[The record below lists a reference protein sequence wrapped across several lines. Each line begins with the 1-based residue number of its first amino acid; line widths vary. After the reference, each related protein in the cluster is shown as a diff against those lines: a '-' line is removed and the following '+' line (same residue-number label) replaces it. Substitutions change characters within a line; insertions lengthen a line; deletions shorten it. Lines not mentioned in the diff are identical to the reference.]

1 MSPGPHVQKL
11 DEFHAALDQ
20 FKKTMD
26 QLTRGMPRSSGT
38 PDDEVAR
45 RRARNKAARK
55 ARRRNRKAA

>member
-1 MSPGPHVQKL
+1 MSPGPYVRTL

-20 FKKTMD
+20 YKKTMD
-26 QLTRGMPRSSGT
+26 QLTRGLPRSPGT

-55 ARRRNRKAA
+55 ARRHNRKAS

>member
-1 MSPGPHVQKL
+1 MSPGPHVQTL

-26 QLTRGMPRSSGT
+26 QLTRTMPRSFGT

-45 RRARNKAARK
+45 RRARNKSARK